1 MGGYIGNAGPVY
13 IGDVKPVWYA
23 KCDRE
28 QADKILSEAAEV
40 FGAVDDY
47 AKNEC
52 CYQGTHLEE
61 LMNSF
66 KRKVLDECA
75 DLITATCGVIS
86 ALGVD
91 DFSDYMKAC
100 EQRNRERGRI

>member
-40 FGAVDDY
+40 FEAVDAY

-52 CYQGTHLEE
+52 DYQGTHLEE
-61 LMNSF
+61 LVSGL
-66 KRKVLDECA
+66 KRDVLDECA
-75 DLITATCGVIS
+75 DLITAVCGVIS

-91 DFSDYMKAC
+91 DFSDYVIAC
-100 EQRNRERGRI
+100 EQRNRERWRI

>member
-13 IGDVKPVWYA
+13 IGEVRPVRFA

-28 QADKILSEAAEV
+28 QSEKILSEAAEV
-40 FGAVDDY
+40 FEAVDAY

-52 CYQGTHLEE
+52 YYQGTHLEE
-61 LMNSF
+61 YMSSF
-66 KRKVLDECA
+66 KRAVLDECA
-75 DLITATCGVIS
+75 DLITAVCGVIS

-91 DFSDYMKAC
+91 DFSDYMRAC

>member
-13 IGDVKPVWYA
+13 IGDVRPVWYA

-28 QADKILSEAAEV
+28 QSEKILSEAAEV
-40 FGAVDDY
+40 FEAVDAY

-52 CYQGTHLEE
+52 YYQGTHLEE
-61 LMNSF
+61 FLSSL
-66 KRKVLDECA
+66 KCAVLDECA
-75 DLITATCGVIS
+75 DLITAVCGVIS

-91 DFSDYMKAC
+91 DFSDYMRAC
-100 EQRNRERGRI
+100 EQRNRERGRM